1 MGIYACQ
8 NQGDVSSQGNA
19 AMRISKLSELAG
31 LPVGTVKFYLRT
43 GLLHAG
49 RATSATQAQYNDT
62 HVDRLRLIRALLEVG
77 HLPLADIQRVVDAID
92 LPTQDAT
99 TNVALVQQAIS
110 PQLDGD
116 DVVDLA
122 RARELVDELGWSI
135 APDSPHLPH
144 LARALAALDSVEQPA
159 GRDRLR
165 VYAES
170 ASHVARNDVDLI
182 TDTPDV
188 DKPVVAAVSG
198 AIYET
203 VFAALHRL
211 AVENQTTRRR
221 SRIPGPRVSIPHA

>member
-1 MGIYACQ
+1 MY
-8 NQGDVSSQGNA
+8 SSQGNA

-43 GLLHAG
+43 GLLHPG

-92 LPTQDAT
+92 LPTEDPA
-99 TNVALVQQAIS
+99 TNVALVQRAVS
-110 PQLDGD
+110 PQLED
-116 DVVDLA
+116 DAEVDLT

-159 GRDRLR
+159 GRERLR

-170 ASHVARNDVDLI
+170 ASHAARNDVDLI
-182 TDTPDV
+182 TDTPDA
-188 DKPVVAAVSG
+188 DKPVVAAVSS

-203 VFAALHRL
+203 VFTALHRL
-211 AVENQTTRRR
+211 AVENQTARRK
-221 SRIPGPRVSIPHA
+221 SPIPGPRVSIPQA

>member
-1 MGIYACQ
+1 
-8 NQGDVSSQGNA
+8 
-19 AMRISKLSELAG
+19 MRISKLSELAG

-43 GLLHAG
+43 GLLHPG

-92 LPTQDAT
+92 LPTQDPA
-99 TNVALVQQAIS
+99 TNVSLVQRAVS
-110 PQLDGD
+110 PQLED
-116 DVVDLA
+116 DAEVDLT

-144 LARALAALDSVEQPA
+144 LARALAALDSVDQPA

-170 ASHVARNDVDLI
+170 ASHAARNDVDLI
-182 TDTPDV
+182 TDTPDA
-188 DKPVVAAVSG
+188 DKPVVAAVSSTV
-198 AIYET
+198 YET
-203 VFAALHRL
+203 VFVALHRL
-211 AVENQTTRRR
+211 AVENQTVRRK
-221 SRIPGPRVSIPHA
+221 SPIPGPRVSIPNA

>member
-1 MGIYACQ
+1 
-8 NQGDVSSQGNA
+8 
-19 AMRISKLSELAG
+19 MRISKLSELAG

-43 GLLHAG
+43 GLLHPG

-92 LPTQDAT
+92 LPTQDPA
-99 TNVALVQQAIS
+99 TNVALVQAAVS
-110 PQLDGD
+110 PQLEDDGE
-116 DVVDLA
+116 VDLT

-182 TDTPDV
+182 TDTPDP
-188 DKPVVAAVSG
+188 DKPVVAAVSS

-203 VFAALHRL
+203 VFMALHRL
-211 AVENQTTRRR
+211 AVENQTARRK
-221 SRIPGPRVSIPHA
+221 SPIPGPRVSIPQA